1 MCLVLPV
8 VQVWRRPSHSHR
20 NDREGIP
27 LIRISWHDTW
37 DETQVRP
44 VEECRER
51 EREEIVVEGMTQIE
65 W

>member
-1 MCLVLPV
+1 M
-8 VQVWRRPSHSHR
+8 WRRPSHSHR
-20 NDREGIP
+20 NDREEIP